1 VAINI
6 TFRQLRVFEAVAN
19 NSNFTRAAEELYL
32 TQPAVSMQ
40 IRQLEGNLGIALFDH
55 LGKKIFLTD
64 AGKEFY
70 KSSRNI
76 TQQLESVEEYLEELK
91 GVRQGHLKIVVA
103 TTANSFAT
111 NLLATFIQRHPE
123 ITISLDVTNRQRLIE
138 TLESNESDLVIMGQ
152 PPEKLD
158 LVADPFMDNPL
169 VMIVGR
175 GHPLYRKRAKST
187 FTPSEVEQ
195 YKFVVREKGSGTRTA
210 MERFFRERELNLET
224 SMEFGSNEAI
234 KQAVQ
239 AGLGLA
245 IVSIHTIKLELQA
258 KVVRILDVEDL
269 PIKRKWH
276 LVYRKGK
283 RLSPVAQ
290 AFRKFILEEGRE
302 SSV

>member
-1 VAINI
+1 MAINI

>member
-1 VAINI
+1 MNI

>member
-1 VAINI
+1 
-6 TFRQLRVFEAVAN
+6 LRVFEAVAN